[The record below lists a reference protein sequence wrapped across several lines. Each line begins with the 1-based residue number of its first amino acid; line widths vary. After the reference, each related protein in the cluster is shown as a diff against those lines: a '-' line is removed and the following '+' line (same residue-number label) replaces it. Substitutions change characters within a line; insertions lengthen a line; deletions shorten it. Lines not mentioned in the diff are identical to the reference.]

1 MVKKTLILIFTSLLL
16 SACGDNGNSKVSKGH
31 RDAIKIQC
39 DGDPDPKLCGLEVR
53 QRFLEDGNE
62 FVDLEELNKDQ
73 IKRVKM
79 DCLRSKKY
87 GLETY
92 NNCLEN
98 KKIAAIDGTLTKEF
112 VAKKPKNNIETLEQ
126 SVVLVL
132 IIEPPK
138 EKGGE
143 EKYHGMGSGVI
154 LDKSLIATNCH
165 VALVS
170 EDGPNRMIWLNN
182 VNDKKKWSVAK
193 IYKKNEKKD
202 ICILKHKP
210 VKKLSLSMDPVKGIT
225 KYSKLR
231 KGDFVR
237 TMGSPGGLIAHT
249 AEGSIQYLGNLEDLS
264 NIIGNL
270 DEFNMDKDTKVIVHG
285 ARIGPGSSG
294 GPLFDKDG
302 NLIGLNTLGAPG
314 SAAEN
319 ISVSAD
325 HIKELLR
332 N

>member
-112 VAKKPKNNIETLEQ
+112 VTKKPKNNIEKLEE
-126 SVVLVL
+126 SVVLVS

-170 EDGPNRMIWLNN
+170 EEGPNRIIWLRN

-202 ICILKHKP
+202 ICILKH
-210 VKKLSLSMDPVKGIT
+210 
-225 KYSKLR
+225 
-231 KGDFVR
+231 
-237 TMGSPGGLIAHT
+237 
-249 AEGSIQYLGNLEDLS
+249 NL
-264 NIIGNL
+264 
-270 DEFNMDKDTKVIVHG
+270 
-285 ARIGPGSSG
+285 
-294 GPLFDKDG
+294 
-302 NLIGLNTLGAPG
+302 
-314 SAAEN
+314 
-319 ISVSAD
+319 
-325 HIKELLR
+325 
-332 N
+332 

>member
-62 FVDLEELNKDQ
+62 FVDLEDLNKDQ
-73 IKRVKM
+73 VQRIKM
-79 DCLRSKKY
+79 DCLRAKKY

-98 KKIAAIDGTLTKEF
+98 KKIAALDGTLTEQTIVKR
-112 VAKKPKNNIETLEQ
+112 PKNNIESLEQ
-126 SVVLVL
+126 SVVLVV
-132 IIEPPK
+132 ISEPPK

-143 EKYHGMGSGVI
+143 EKFHGFGSGVI
-154 LDKSLIATNCH
+154 LDKNLIATNCH
-165 VALVS
+165 VALVKN
-170 EDGPNRMIWLNN
+170 EGPNRDIWLNN
-182 VNDKKKWSVAK
+182 VNDKKKWSLAK
-193 IYKKNEKKD
+193 IYKKDEKKD
-202 ICILKHKP
+202 ICILKQNP
-210 VKKLSLSMDPVKGIT
+210 LKKLSLKMDPIRGFT

-231 KGDFVR
+231 RGDFVR
-237 TMGSPGGLIAHT
+237 TMGNPGGLIAHT
-249 AEGSIQYLGNLEDLS
+249 AEGSIQYLGEIKDLGEEIVKKF
-264 NIIGNL
+264 NFDKNTKII
-270 DEFNMDKDTKVIVHG
+270 IHG
-285 ARIGPGSSG
+285 AKIAEGSSG

-302 NLIGLNTLGAPG
+302 NLIGINTLSAPG
-314 SAAEN
+314 TAAEN
-319 ISVSAD
+319 ISVSSD

>member
-98 KKIAAIDGTLTKEF
+98 KKIAALDGTLTEQTIVKR
-112 VAKKPKNNIETLEQ
+112 PKNNIESLEQ
-126 SVVLVL
+126 SVVLVV
-132 IIEPPK
+132 ISEPPK

-143 EKYHGMGSGVI
+143 EKFHGFGSGVI
-154 LDKSLIATNCH
+154 LDKNLIATNCH
-165 VALVS
+165 VALVKN
-170 EDGPNRMIWLNN
+170 EGPNRDIWLNN
-182 VNDKKKWSVAK
+182 VNDKKKWSLAK
-193 IYKKNEKKD
+193 IYKKDEKKD
-202 ICILKHKP
+202 ICILKQNP
-210 VKKLSLSMDPVKGIT
+210 LKKLSLKMDPIRGFT

-231 KGDFVR
+231 RGDFVR
-237 TMGSPGGLIAHT
+237 TMGNPGGLIAHT
-249 AEGSIQYLGNLEDLS
+249 AEGSIQYLGEIKDLGEEIVKKF
-264 NIIGNL
+264 NFDKNTKII
-270 DEFNMDKDTKVIVHG
+270 IHG
-285 ARIGPGSSG
+285 AKIAEGSSG

-302 NLIGLNTLGAPG
+302 NLIGINTLSAPG
-314 SAAEN
+314 TAAEN
-319 ISVSAD
+319 ISVSSD